1 VSDHGPSGPPTAE
14 VLVEGVPAAM
24 SLAPNAVGP
33 NLGAELLL
41 DDEARPG
48 IESMRTGLLQA
59 GPLAI
64 AGVVANGASVVLTVA
79 LARLLSPHSY
89 GVLNQLTGL
98 FLILSM
104 PGSAVVVAVVRR
116 VTLWHEGGSGHLV
129 RRWAGRVHRQ
139 GSLAVVA
146 WALVVFGT
154 RHWVAELLGQRSGIG
169 IAAILTAA
177 AFFVLLSLD
186 RGLLQ
191 AHRSYRP
198 LAVNLLVEG
207 GVRTLSVLVLVAA
220 GTGPSGAA
228 VGVLIGEIVAAAHA
242 RWAAVRA
249 WSEGSSGASGA
260 GAADAG
266 RSEAGGAGRSAAGGG
281 RGGAG
286 GGRGGGARRWRV
298 SGWAAAV
305 RHDPALRGSTVQRH
319 RVVLDLVIASV
330 SLSMVAVLQN
340 VDVLVVGRDNPGHSG
355 AYAAVSVTS
364 KAIVFGAVVLGGYL
378 LPEAAIRWRQGGH
391 ALRQLAVVLFL
402 LAIPATLLLA
412 VALGAPH
419 LLLKVVFHH
428 AYTAASAALV
438 PLVAAMILLSISV
451 VLTMYLL
458 AVGRRWV
465 AVVLVTGAAALTVA
479 ALRAHGVALA
489 TARADFVVQALVLGV
504 IVVGFAVV
512 HRFRVQGQPAGL
524 S

>member
-1 VSDHGPSGPPTAE
+1 MTERAPADPPTAE

-33 NLGAELLL
+33 SLGAELLL
-41 DDEARPG
+41 DEEARPG
-48 IESMRTGLLQA
+48 VESMRAGLLQA
-59 GPLAI
+59 GPLAV

-129 RRWAGRVHRQ
+129 RRWSGRIHRQ
-139 GSLAVVA
+139 GSLCVLVWAVV
-146 WALVVFGT
+146 VFAS
-154 RHWVAELLGQRSGIG
+154 RHGVAVLLGQRSGIG

-191 AHRSYRP
+191 AHRAYRP

-207 GVRTLSVLVLVAA
+207 GMRTAAVLVLVAA

-228 VGVLIGEIVAAAHA
+228 VGVLIGEMAAAAHA

-249 WSEGSSGASGA
+249 WTAP
-260 GAADAG
+260 
-266 RSEAGGAGRSAAGGG
+266 AGGSGTGRE
-281 RGGAG
+281 
-286 GGRGGGARRWRV
+286 ARRWRT
-298 SGWAAAV
+298 SGWVAAIRPDRALNGSALE
-305 RHDPALRGSTVQRH
+305 RHKVG
-319 RVVLDLVIASV
+319 LDLAVASV

-340 VDVLVVGRDNPGHSG
+340 VDVLEVGRQNPSQSG

-364 KAIVFGAVVLGGYL
+364 KAIVFAAIVLGGYL

-402 LAIPATLLLA
+402 LGIPATVLLV
-412 VALGAPH
+412 VALSAPH
-419 LLLKVVFHH
+419 LLLQLVFHH
-428 AYTAASAALV
+428 AYTAASTALV
-438 PLVAAMILLSISV
+438 PLAAAMILLSISV

-465 AVVLVTGAAALTVA
+465 AGVLVAGGLALTLATV
-479 ALRAHGVALA
+479 RTHGVPHATALA
-489 TARADFVVQALVLGV
+489 DLFVQAGVLGV
-504 IVVGFAVV
+504 IVTGFTVI
-512 HRFRVQGQPAGL
+512 HRVRVRRHPARL

>member
-1 VSDHGPSGPPTAE
+1 
-14 VLVEGVPAAM
+14 M

-41 DDEARPG
+41 DPEAHAG
-48 IESMRTGLLQA
+48 VASMRAGLLQA

-98 FLILSM
+98 YLILAM

-116 VTLWHEGGSGHLV
+116 VTVWHEDGTGHLV

-139 GSLAVVA
+139 GTMLVLAWVV
-146 WALVVFGT
+146 VVFVS
-154 RHWVAELLGQRSGIG
+154 RHGVAVLLNQQSGIG
-169 IAAILTAA
+169 IAAILAAA

-191 AHRSYRP
+191 AHRSYTP
-198 LAVNLLVEG
+198 LAVNLVVEI
-207 GVRTLSVLVLVAA
+207 GVRIGAVLVLVAA
-220 GTGPSGAA
+220 GFGPSGAA
-228 VGVLIGEIVAAAHA
+228 VGVLIGEVAAAGHA

-249 WSEGSSGASGA
+249 WSGGTERPARPAGWVAALRPDPILG
-260 GAADAG
+260 GAA
-266 RSEAGGAGRSAAGGG
+266 S
-281 RGGAG
+281 
-286 GGRGGGARRWRV
+286 ARRQV
-298 SGWAAAV
+298 AV
-305 RHDPALRGSTVQRH
+305 
-319 RVVLDLVIASV
+319 DLVAASV

-340 VDVLVVGRDNPGHSG
+340 VDVLVVGRDNPTHSG

-364 KAIVFGAVVLGGYL
+364 KALVFGAIVLGGYL

-391 ALRQLAVVLFL
+391 ALRQLAVVLVL
-402 LAIPATLLLA
+402 LAIPSVLLFGVALLA
-412 VALGAPH
+412 PQAL
-419 LLLKVVFHH
+419 LEVVFHH
-428 AYTAASAALV
+428 AYTAASNALA
-438 PLVAAMILLSISV
+438 PLVLAMILLSVSV

-465 AVVLVTGAAALTVA
+465 AAVLVGGALALTGAVVVVQGAP
-479 ALRAHGVALA
+479 RA
-489 TARADFVVQALVLGV
+489 TALVDLGVQASVLAV
-504 IVVGFAVV
+504 ILVGFAAV
-512 HRFRVQGQPAGL
+512 HRVRLGTRGPG
-524 S
+524 

>member
-1 VSDHGPSGPPTAE
+1 MTDPTPDDPPTAE

-24 SLAPNAVGP
+24 SLAPVAAGP
-33 NLGAELLL
+33 QLGAELLL
-41 DDEARPG
+41 DEVASPG
-48 IESMRTGLLQA
+48 VESMRAGLLQA

-64 AGVVANGASVVLTVA
+64 AGVVANGASVILTIF
-79 LARLLSPHSY
+79 LARLLTQHSY

-116 VTLWHEGGSGHLV
+116 VTMWHEDGSGHLV

-139 GSLAVVA
+139 GSMLVLA
-146 WALVVFGT
+146 WALLVFGI

-191 AHRSYRP
+191 AHRAYRP

-207 GVRTLSVLVLVAA
+207 GVRTAAVLALVAA
-220 GTGPSGAA
+220 GFGASGAA
-228 VGVLIGEIVAAAHA
+228 VGVLIGEMAAAGHA
-242 RWAAVRA
+242 RYAAVRA
-249 WSEGSSGASGA
+249 WADRTAPSGDPSPEHAHEGLTWRASGWVA
-260 GAADAG
+260 
-266 RSEAGGAGRSAAGGG
+266 
-281 RGGAG
+281 
-286 GGRGGGARRWRV
+286 
-298 SGWAAAV
+298 
-305 RHDPALRGSTVQRH
+305 ALRPDRALTGSTLERH
-319 RVVLDLVIASV
+319 RVAFDLVVASF

-340 VDVLVVGRDNPGHSG
+340 ADVLVLGRENPSQSG

-391 ALRQLAVVLFL
+391 ALRQLAVVLLL
-402 LAIPATLLLA
+402 LAIPAVILLL
-412 VALGAPH
+412 VAGIAPH
-419 LLLKVVFHH
+419 LLLQLVFHH
-428 AYTAASAALV
+428 SYTKASGALL
-438 PLVAAMILLSISV
+438 PLVAAMILLSVTV

-465 AVVLVTGAAALTVA
+465 AMILVLGAAALTTA
-479 ALRAHGVALA
+479 MIHAHGAPRATALA
-489 TARADFVVQALVLGV
+489 DLAVQAAVLAV
-504 IVVGFAVV
+504 IGVGFAVIHIV
-512 HRFRVQGQPAGL
+512 RVQGHPARL
-524 S
+524 T